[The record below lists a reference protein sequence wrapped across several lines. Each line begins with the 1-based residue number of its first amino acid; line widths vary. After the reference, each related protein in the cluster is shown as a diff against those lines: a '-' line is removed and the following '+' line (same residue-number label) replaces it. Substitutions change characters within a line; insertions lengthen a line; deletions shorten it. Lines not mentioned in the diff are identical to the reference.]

1 MPDPRGQARVAAM
14 GMTDKQ
20 EAMIEIAITKFGS
33 TTFTVGM
40 LCESAG
46 GSAEDCIKELTAMHA
61 LGAVRCPVNDG
72 GCVLYEVIP
81 ELVYRAV
88 ARRR

>member
-1 MPDPRGQARVAAM
+1 MPNPAGQARTSAM
-14 GMTDKQ
+14 GMTDRQ
-20 EAMIEIAITKFGS
+20 EAMIDIACTKFGG

-40 LCESAG
+40 LCEAAG

-61 LGAVRCPVNDG
+61 MGVVRCPVNDG

-81 ELVYRAV
+81 ELVYRAT
-88 ARRR
+88 RQR